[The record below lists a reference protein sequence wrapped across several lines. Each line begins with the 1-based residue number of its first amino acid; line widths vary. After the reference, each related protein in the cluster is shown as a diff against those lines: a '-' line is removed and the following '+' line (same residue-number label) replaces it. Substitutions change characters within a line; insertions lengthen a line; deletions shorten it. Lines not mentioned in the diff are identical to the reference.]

1 MRNYLNITKEFLSGS
16 ITEAKKVTWPTKKQL
31 FDYSVIVLGA
41 LAIGLAAMAA
51 LDYGFSYT
59 VQHYILGV

>member
-1 MRNYLNITKEFLSGS
+1 MRNYLKSAKEFLAGS
-16 ITEAKKVTWPTKKQL
+16 VTESKKVTWPTKKQL

-41 LAIGLAAMAA
+41 LAVGLAAMAA
-51 LDYGFSYT
+51 LDFGFSYA